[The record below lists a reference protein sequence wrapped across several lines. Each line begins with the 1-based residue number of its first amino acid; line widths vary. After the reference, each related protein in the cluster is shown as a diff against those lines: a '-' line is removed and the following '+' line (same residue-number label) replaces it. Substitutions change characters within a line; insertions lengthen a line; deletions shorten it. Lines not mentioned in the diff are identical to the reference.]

1 MTPAKRHFQKATA
14 AANSAAEADPE
25 TTADRS
31 QYELMLLQLAQHKR
45 QLKKIQ
51 SVEQKIDL
59 KRKLLP
65 DYGSY
70 IDGVLES
77 DSGVQDDVLM
87 TVMVWA
93 IDTGD
98 IVQAARMAEYAINHN
113 MATPDQYNRD
123 LATLLTEETAEYAI
137 KHPGKLPFEVL
148 DRVDHLVRDADM
160 PDQVR
165 AKLHKAF
172 GLNLQDSNPRAAI
185 THYARALELNPKCGV
200 KKWKEKL
207 ERDIKNAQAQAA
219 KEAAALAADQEPLT
233 AATE

>member
-1 MTPAKRHFQKATA
+1 MALTPAQLHFKRV
-14 AANSAAEADPE
+14 SAKQESADQADPAV
-25 TTADRS
+25 TADTT
-31 QYELMLLQLAQHKR
+31 QYELQLLQLAQHKR
-45 QLKKIQ
+45 QLKQIQ

-65 DYGSY
+65 EYGPY
-70 IDGVLES
+70 IEGVLES

-98 IVQAARMAEYAINHN
+98 IALAARMAEYAMIHN
-113 MATPDQYNRD
+113 MATPDQYDRD
-123 LATLLTEETAEYAI
+123 LATVLTEETAEYAI
-137 KHPGKLPFEVL
+137 KHPGELSFEVL

-172 GLNLQDSNPRAAI
+172 GLNLQESDPAAAI
-185 THYARALELNPKCGV
+185 TNFERALELNDKCGV
-200 KKWKEKL
+200 KKLKERL
-207 ERDIKNAQAQAA
+207 QRDLKNAAAQAA
-219 KEAAALAADQEPLT
+219 KDTETKEPQP